1 MLYFFEKEGEEWR
14 LSEAVPAAAAV
25 LGKNRIVKDKSAG
38 STDIPA
44 GYYPLGPVF
53 GLGDKALTSLP
64 YHQIQEGDAW
74 ILDPASE
81 YYNQLVDTA
90 QIKKDWNTALHLGLQ
105 HDIFKY
111 AILVGYNTKPVSPKS
126 GTAVFLNVHGDT
138 EPAASVSIPEP
149 TLFSL
154 LSWLKA
160 EADPH
165 ILIYDHETDT
175 Q

>member
-1 MLYFFEKEGEEWR
+1 M
-14 LSEAVPAAAAV
+14 
-25 LGKNRIVKDKSAG
+25 
-38 STDIPA
+38 
-44 GYYPLGPVF
+44 
-53 GLGDKALTSLP
+53 
-64 YHQIQEGDAW
+64 
-74 ILDPASE
+74 DPASE